1 MKKFLSLILALL
13 MILSVIA
20 MAEGE
25 MASDEM
31 SIEGYKVHVSSQ
43 NAPGGTPREKGENVL
58 DSDTVSHWH
67 SSIEPKAEGPHF
79 ITIEMPE
86 KTAIGGYRYYPRK
99 GGGAGVCT
107 EYEIYLS
114 NDNENFQKVAEGTWA
129 KDDTTKTVEF
139 SRNYNAKYV
148 RLQLV
153 KADFGYGSAGE
164 IRILAPKSG
173 SAPIEITPNVKASE
187 IGSSTSSGTA
197 TKAPVTETPK
207 NITVSYDELP
217 IDGYKVHVSS
227 QNAPGGV
234 PREKAEN
241 VLDGDTVSHWH
252 SSIEPKAEGPHFI
265 TIEMPE
271 KTTIGG
277 YRYYPRKGGGAGVC
291 TEYEIYL
298 SNDNENFQKVAE
310 GSWAK
315 DDTTKTVKFSRNY
328 NAKYVRL
335 QIVEGDYGCGS
346 AGEIRILKAKSGSA
360 PLEITPDVKAS
371 AIGGASTTTTQAPAT
386 TSKPAASANG
396 EKTMSIDYI
405 SSEKVSGKAIQSD
418 EMDPIDWLFQVSSA
432 NSPKG
437 VPYEKPENVVDGD
450 VVTHWHSAIEPK
462 ANPPHYFTVIL
473 PKETEF
479 SGFRYY
485 PRKSSVG
492 VCVRYEIY
500 ISNDNENFEKVA
512 EGSWKNDDSAKT
524 AEFTANYKAKYVR
537 LQYVEGTGGYATAG
551 EMRLLAPKAGLP
563 SKGITNASVKR
574 ASLAAVQKE
583 ETTAPGAGEP
593 KSTVLSEDELPV
605 DGGTFDASSIN
616 ANNGKP
622 NEVPE
627 KTIDGDLASHWH
639 TMINPKAVEPH
650 YITIILPEEQA
661 VSGYRYYPRKGLGAG
676 VCTEYEIHVSP
687 DGENFKKVAEG
698 AWAYSEKAKT
708 VYFNT
713 NIKAKA
719 VKLVLVHARDA
730 YGSAGEIRLIK
741 ENPSLKT
748 ITAKDL
754 IEKSDEYSY
763 VAVQFPGIS
772 VKTDKIENQP
782 SSLMIDGNSE
792 SYYHSEITN
801 NSGRLPITI
810 DFNLGYAY
818 TLSGFGYQPRLDGNL
833 TGHFEDI
840 EIEYSLDGK
849 NYEFYDSYVME
860 SDSTDPKTF
869 MFDEPIKAKYI
880 RVIVLKGRG
889 NYATCGE
896 FKFYQTEGDYKREAL
911 EDNVSYVLQIGSK
924 DIIVNKDG
932 EKKIV
937 TTDVAP
943 FIYKNYTMIPL
954 RGLLEQMGASINWI
968 EYDQK
973 IEVITERE
981 DLMLFQIEDDRVYI
995 NDTRYNAQVA
1005 PIIKEGRTF
1014 IPLRFVSENMG
1025 YKVAWDGA
1033 TQTITI
1039 SNE

>member
-1 MKKFLSLILALL
+1 MKKILALILALL
-13 MILSVIA
+13 MIFTVTA

-86 KTAIGGYRYYPRK
+86 KTAIGGYRYYPRS

-107 EYEIYLS
+107 QYEIYLS
-114 NDNENFQKVAEGTWA
+114 NDNENFQKVAEGTWE
-129 KDDTTKTVEF
+129 KDDTAKTVEF
-139 SRNYNAKYV
+139 SRNYNAKFV

-173 SAPIEITPNVKASE
+173 SAPLEITANVKASE
-187 IGSSTSSGTA
+187 IG
-197 TKAPVTETPK
+197 
-207 NITVSYDELP
+207 
-217 IDGYKVHVSS
+217 
-227 QNAPGGV
+227 
-234 PREKAEN
+234 
-241 VLDGDTVSHWH
+241 
-252 SSIEPKAEGPHFI
+252 
-265 TIEMPE
+265 
-271 KTTIGG
+271 
-277 YRYYPRKGGGAGVC
+277 GA
-291 TEYEIYL
+291 
-298 SNDNENFQKVAE
+298 A
-310 GSWAK
+310 
-315 DDTTKTVKFSRNY
+315 
-328 NAKYVRL
+328 
-335 QIVEGDYGCGS
+335 
-346 AGEIRILKAKSGSA
+346 SA
-360 PLEITPDVKAS
+360 PS
-371 AIGGASTTTTQAPAT
+371 APAT
-386 TSKPAASANG
+386 PAAPAAG
-396 EKTMSIDYI
+396 GKTMNIDYI
-405 SSEKVSGKAIQSD
+405 SSEKVSGKAMAAD
-418 EMDPIDWLFQVSSA
+418 EMDPVDWLFQVSSA

-450 VVTHWHSAIEPK
+450 MVTHWHSAIDPK
-462 ANPPHYFTVIL
+462 ANPPHYFTIIL
-473 PKETEF
+473 PEETEF

-551 EMRLLAPKAGLP
+551 EMRLLAPKASLP

-583 ETTAPGAGEP
+583 ETKAPATNEP

-605 DGGTFDASSIN
+605 TGWTFDASSIN
-616 ANNGKP
+616 ANNGIP

-627 KTIDGDLASHWH
+627 KTIDGDLTSHWH
-639 TMINPKAVEPH
+639 TMINPKAIEPH

-661 VSGYRYYPRKGLGAG
+661 VSGYRYYPRKNLGAG

-687 DGENFKKVAEG
+687 DGESFKKVAEG
-698 AWAYSEKAKT
+698 AWAYNEKAKT

-730 YGSAGEIRLIK
+730 YGSAGEIRLLK

-763 VAVQFPGIS
+763 VAVKFPGIS

-801 NSGRLPITI
+801 NPGRLPITI

-818 TLSGFGYQPRLDGNL
+818 TLSGLGYQPRLDGNL
-833 TGHFEDI
+833 TGHFEEI

-860 SDSTDPKTF
+860 SDSTDPKSI
-869 MFDEPIKAKYI
+869 MFDEPLKARYI
-880 RVIVLKGRG
+880 RVIVIKGRG

-911 EDNVSYVLQIGSK
+911 EDDVSYVLQIGSK
-924 DIIVNKDG
+924 DITVNKNG
-932 EKKIV
+932 EKKVI

-943 FIYKNYTMIPL
+943 FIFKNYTMIPL

-973 IEVITERE
+973 IEVITESE

-1005 PIIKEGRTF
+1005 PIIKDGRTF

-1039 SNE
+1039 SYE